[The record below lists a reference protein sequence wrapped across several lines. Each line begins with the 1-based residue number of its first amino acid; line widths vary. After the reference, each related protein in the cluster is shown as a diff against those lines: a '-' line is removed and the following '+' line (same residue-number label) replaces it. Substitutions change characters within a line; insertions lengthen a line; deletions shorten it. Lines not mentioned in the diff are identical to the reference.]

1 MNGFQESLMFDVAP
15 VVSPITLTAPEKPEN
30 KRKKATMLTVE
41 RLREMLDYDPESGVF
56 VWKVSTSNRAPVG
69 SSAGTDHGNGYRVI
83 AIDHCTHY
91 AHHLA
96 WLFIYGEYPNQEMD
110 HIDGNRSNNKISNLR
125 HGTHAQNMQNL
136 SLRATN
142 KSGMTGVSWLKNY
155 GKWEA
160 YITVNYK
167 KINLGYYDDLQ
178 EAGAAYLNAKQDLHR
193 FQPVPRESAQCL

>member
-1 MNGFQESLMFDVAP
+1 
-15 VVSPITLTAPEKPEN
+15 
-30 KRKKATMLTVE
+30 
-41 RLREMLDYDPESGVF
+41 
-56 VWKVSTSNRAPVG
+56 
-69 SSAGTDHGNGYRVI
+69 
-83 AIDHCTHY
+83 
-91 AHHLA
+91 
-96 WLFIYGEYPNQEMD
+96 
-110 HIDGNRSNNKISNLR
+110 
-125 HGTHAQNMQNL
+125 MQNL

>member
-1 MNGFQESLMFDVAP
+1 MNGFQESLMFDVVP
-15 VVSPITLTAPEKPEN
+15 VASPIILTGPERPEN

-41 RLREMLDYDPESGVF
+41 RLREILDYDPESGAF
-56 VWKVSTSNRAPVG
+56 AWKISTSNRAPVG

-83 AIDHCTHY
+83 AIDRCTHY

-110 HIDGNRSNNKISNLR
+110 HIDGNRANNKISNLR